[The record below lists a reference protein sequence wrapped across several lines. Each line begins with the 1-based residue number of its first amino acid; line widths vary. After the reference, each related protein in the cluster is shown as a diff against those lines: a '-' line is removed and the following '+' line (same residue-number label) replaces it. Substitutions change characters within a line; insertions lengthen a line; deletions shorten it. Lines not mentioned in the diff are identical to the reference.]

1 MDWDKF
7 AGKVEANLNK
17 IREEVRKHNKEIDA
31 ALEQLEYAEIKLNEI
46 MVDTPFEFVQ
56 RELMRA
62 QLTHMR
68 IMLRKEYVP
77 GWS

>member
-7 AGKVEANLNK
+7 AGKIEANLNK

-31 ALEQLEYAEIKLNEI
+31 ALEQLEYAEVKLNETRL
-46 MVDTPFEFVQ
+46 VSAFEIAQ

-62 QLTHMR
+62 QLAHMR
-68 IMLRKEYVP
+68 IMLRKEYVS